1 MPPPYVLVSAVDAEQ
16 PESIHKARKRLSTMQ
31 LLNQL
36 GREWPSAPGL
46 DEIRKEGKKR
56 TPLRLFLVTAR
67 TKNNLYMPN
76 KKKERKIPQH
86 EQKGNKKI
94 SSLTPIIWPLD
105 ESNSCPLNPLKA
117 AGLLPRLFNF
127 FSFTRFFGNLEF
139 QRVSSHTAGPF
150 LLVNLDRIRLETGR
164 LVGVYKPRK
173 GRWGL

>member
-1 MPPPYVLVSAVDAEQ
+1 MAICTRIGRNQERRKKKNTPPS
-16 PESIHKARKRLSTMQ
+16 
-31 LLNQL
+31 
-36 GREWPSAPGL
+36 
-46 DEIRKEGKKR
+46 
-56 TPLRLFLVTAR
+56 FLVTAR

-76 KKKERKIPQH
+76 KKKERKKEQTRKTKIPQH